1 MVIAG
6 HTHRPVFRPLSK
18 LSLLRGVHEWLLG
31 YQEHTTDANMCRLL
45 PPVIEQIQ
53 QVIQIFDDEKPSEQ
67 SLDNVPYY
75 MNEGS
80 CVHTNG
86 ITALE
91 IDRGEIR
98 LIRWDKPKEVAEKSP
113 IPYHLNRKVYQSGD
127 LGEILSKI
135 NIMASLPVT
144 RHNYDNM
151 PPSLQEIGAL
161 TGLAN
166 LMLP

>member
-1 MVIAG
+1 
-6 HTHRPVFRPLSK
+6 
-18 LSLLRGVHEWLLG
+18 
-31 YQEHTTDANMCRLL
+31 
-45 PPVIEQIQ
+45 
-53 QVIQIFDDEKPSEQ
+53 
-67 SLDNVPYY
+67 

-98 LIRWDKPKEVAEKSP
+98 LIRWDKPKEVTEKSLA
-113 IPYHLNRKVYQSGD
+113 PYHLNRKIYQSGD

-135 NIMASLPVT
+135 NIMASLPAT
-144 RHNYDNM
+144 THSPYPM
-151 PPSLQEIGAL
+151 PTALQEIGAL